1 MNDNSS
7 AILALS
13 LDRLPF
19 RINPIIENMHSTED
33 ALLLRT
39 TAAKI
44 ALVLQSLHILPEYEW
59 VAI

>member
-19 RINPIIENMHSTED
+19 RKH
-33 ALLLRT
+33 ALDGGRASAKNY
-39 TAAKI
+39 TAAN
-44 ALVLQSLHILPEYEW
+44 AHVLPEYEW